1 MPQRRA
7 AKKDLRQNAKKH
19 ERNLLV
25 REQIKTALKKFKKTL
40 ETKDISKTKE
50 ALELIYKVFDRAASK
65 NLIHPN
71 KAARKKSQFATLFK
85 KLAVKKT

>member
-25 REQIKTALKKFKKTL
+25 REQIKTALKKFKKAL

-50 ALELIYKVFDRAASK
+50 ALELVYKVFDRAASK

-71 KAARKKSQFATLFK
+71 KAARKKSQFSKLFK
-85 KLAVKKT
+85 KLAVQKT